1 VRVKAPIIN
10 RHNEQSKTGETTK
23 QPNKITKKYTY
34 MKFNVSSSKLFSQL
48 QAVSRVINSKNALP
62 ILDDVLFDLVGNE
75 LRLTA
80 SDGETT
86 IRTSIEVDGAEGS
99 GKVASAAK
107 LLLETL
113 KEFSEQPLAFTIDE
127 NNFAVNMVSQNGTYS
142 FVGVNGNEYPE
153 MPAAEGDAQTLA
165 LPANVLQS
173 AIEKTIFCTA
183 DDDLRP
189 VMNGIF
195 FDIAADKV
203 TMVATDAHR
212 LVRYTNA
219 GVQAGVAASFIL
231 PKKPAGLL
239 KNLLAKEESDVK
251 VTFGAK
257 NARFEFGSTI
267 IVCRQIEGRFPNYNA
282 VIPQGNNNIVTVDRQ
297 TMINA
302 CKRVAVFANNGTAQL
317 RLALSENS
325 IKISAQDI
333 DFSTSAEETISC
345 DYNGTPMAIGF
356 KAPFLIDL
364 LSSIE
369 SAEVQLKLADPARA
383 GLILPVENEAN
394 EDIVMLL
401 MPMLLND

>member
-1 VRVKAPIIN
+1 
-10 RHNEQSKTGETTK
+10 
-23 QPNKITKKYTY
+23 
-34 MKFNVSSSKLFSQL
+34 MKFTISSSKLFSQL
-48 QAVSRVINSKNALP
+48 QAVSRVINNKNALP

-75 LRLTA
+75 LLMTA

-86 IRTSIEVDGAEGS
+86 IRTSVAVESVEGT

-113 KEFSEQPLAFTIDE
+113 KEFSEQPLTFTIDE
-127 NNFAVNMVSQNGTYS
+127 NNFAVSMASQNGTYS

-153 MPAAEGDAQTLA
+153 MPAEEAEARQLVV
-165 LPANVLQS
+165 PAGVLQS

-189 VMNGIF
+189 VMNGIY
-195 FDIAADKV
+195 FDIVEDKV

-219 GVQAGVAASFIL
+219 SVKPGLVANFIL

-239 KNLLAKEESDVK
+239 KNLLAKEEGDVK
-251 VTFGAK
+251 VTIGAK
-257 NARFEFGSTI
+257 NARFEFGNTI

-282 VIPQGNNNIVTVDRQ
+282 VIPQSNQNVVTADRQ
-297 TMINA
+297 TLINA

-317 RLALSENS
+317 RLALSENQ

-333 DFSTSAEETISC
+333 DFSTSAEETITC

-364 LSSIE
+364 LSSITG
-369 SAEVQLKLADPARA
+369 ADVQLKLADPARA
-383 GLILPVENEAN
+383 GLILPAEAEGD
-394 EDIVMLL
+394 EDVLMLL

>member
-1 VRVKAPIIN
+1 
-10 RHNEQSKTGETTK
+10 
-23 QPNKITKKYTY
+23 

-48 QAVSRVINSKNALP
+48 QAVSRVINNKNALP

-75 LRLTA
+75 LKLTA

-86 IRTSIEVDGAEGS
+86 IRTSVEVEGVEGG

-127 NNFAVNMVSQNGTYS
+127 NNFAVSMVSQNGTYS

-153 MPAAEGDAQTLA
+153 MPGAEMGARELA
-165 LPANVLQS
+165 IPANVLQS
-173 AIEKTIFCTA
+173 AIEKTIFATA

-195 FDIAADKV
+195 FDIAEDKV

-212 LVRYTNA
+212 LVRYSNT
-219 GVQAGVAASFIL
+219 GVKPGVAASFIL
-231 PKKPAGLL
+231 PKKPASLL
-239 KNLLAKEESDVK
+239 KNLLAKEENEVK

-282 VIPQGNNNIVTVDRQ
+282 VIPQSNQNIVTVDRQ
-297 TMINA
+297 TIINA

-317 RLALSENS
+317 RLALTENS

-333 DFSTSAEETISC
+333 DFSTSAEETITC

-364 LSSIE
+364 LSSIT
-369 SAEVQLKLADPARA
+369 SADVLLKLADPARA
-383 GLILPVENEAN
+383 GLLLPAENEEN
-394 EDIVMLL
+394 EDVLMLL

>member
-1 VRVKAPIIN
+1 
-10 RHNEQSKTGETTK
+10 
-23 QPNKITKKYTY
+23 
-34 MKFNVSSSKLFSQL
+34 MKFTISSSKLFSQL

-62 ILDDVLFDLVGNE
+62 ILDDVLFDVSGNE
-75 LRLTA
+75 LKLTA

-86 IRTSIEVDGAEGS
+86 IRTSVELESVEGA

-153 MPAAEGDAQTLA
+153 MPAVEGDAQSVA
-165 LPANVLQS
+165 VPANVLQN

-195 FDIAADKV
+195 FDIAADNV

-212 LVRYTNA
+212 LVRYTNT
-219 GVQAGVAASFIL
+219 GVASGVTASFIL

-239 KNLLAKEESDVK
+239 KNLLAKAEEEVK
-251 VTFGAK
+251 VTFGQK

-282 VIPQGNNNIVTVDRQ
+282 VIPQANQNIVTVDRQ
-297 TMINA
+297 TMLNA

-317 RLALSENS
+317 RLALSENQ

-345 DYNGTPMAIGF
+345 NYNGTPMAIGF

-364 LSSIE
+364 LGSIA
-369 SAEVQLKLADPARA
+369 SADVLLKLADPARA
-383 GLILPVENEAN
+383 GLLVPVENEEN
-394 EDIVMLL
+394 EDVLMLL

>member
-1 VRVKAPIIN
+1 
-10 RHNEQSKTGETTK
+10 
-23 QPNKITKKYTY
+23 
-34 MKFNVSSSKLFSQL
+34 MKFNVSSSKLFSQV
-48 QAVSRVINSKNALP
+48 QAVSRVINNKNALP
-62 ILDDVLFDLVGNE
+62 ILDDVLFDLSGNE
-75 LRLTA
+75 LKLTA

-86 IRTSIEVDGAEGS
+86 IRTSIEVDGVEGS

-127 NNFAVNMVSQNGTYS
+127 NNFAVSMTSQNGTYS

-153 MPAAEGDAQTLA
+153 MPGTEADAKSLA

-195 FDIAADKV
+195 FDIAEDKV

-212 LVRYTNA
+212 LVRYTNVGA
-219 GVQAGVAASFIL
+219 KPGVAASFIL
-231 PKKPAGLL
+231 PKKPASLL
-239 KNLLAKEESDVK
+239 KNLLAKEENEVK
-251 VTFGAK
+251 VTFGVK

-282 VIPQGNNNIVTVDRQ
+282 VIPQGNQNIVTVDRQ
-297 TMINA
+297 TFINA
-302 CKRVAVFANNGTAQL
+302 CKRVAVFANNGTALL
-317 RLALSENS
+317 RLALSENN

-333 DFSTSAEETISC
+333 DFSTSAEEVIAC
-345 DYNGTPMAIGF
+345 DYQGSPMAIGF

-364 LSSIE
+364 LSSIV
-369 SAEVQLKLADPARA
+369 SADVQLKLADPARA
-383 GLILPVENEAN
+383 GLILPAENEEN
-394 EDIVMLL
+394 EDVLMLL

>member
-1 VRVKAPIIN
+1 
-10 RHNEQSKTGETTK
+10 
-23 QPNKITKKYTY
+23 

-48 QAVSRVINSKNALP
+48 QAVSRVINNKNALP
-62 ILDDVLFDLVGNE
+62 ILDDVLFDLSGNE
-75 LRLTA
+75 LTLTA

-86 IRTSIEVDGAEGS
+86 IRTSIEVDNVEGA

-127 NNFAVNMVSQNGTYS
+127 NNFAVSMVSQNGTYS

-153 MPAAEGDAQTLA
+153 MPAAEADARSIA
-165 LPANVLQS
+165 MPANILQS

-195 FDIAADKV
+195 FDIAEDKV

-212 LVRYTNA
+212 LVRYTNT
-219 GVQAGVAASFIL
+219 GVQSGAAASFIL

-239 KNLLAKEESDVK
+239 KNLLAKEEEEVK

-267 IVCRQIEGRFPNYNA
+267 IVCRQRN
-282 VIPQGNNNIVTVDRQ
+282 R
-297 TMINA
+297 
-302 CKRVAVFANNGTAQL
+302 TAASGAQREPDQDLRTGHRLLHQRRGDHQL
-317 RLALSENS
+317 RLQRHSDGYRL
-325 IKISAQDI
+325 Q
-333 DFSTSAEETISC
+333 STV
-345 DYNGTPMAIGF
+345 PHR
-356 KAPFLIDL
+356 
-364 LSSIE
+364 
-369 SAEVQLKLADPARA
+369 PARLHRKRRCTA
-383 GLILPVENEAN
+383 QAR
-394 EDIVMLL
+394 
-401 MPMLLND
+401 

>member
-1 VRVKAPIIN
+1 
-10 RHNEQSKTGETTK
+10 
-23 QPNKITKKYTY
+23 
-34 MKFNVSSSKLFSQL
+34 MKFTISSSKLFSQL
-48 QAVSRVINSKNALP
+48 QAVSRVINNKNSLP
-62 ILDDVLFDLVGNE
+62 ILDDVLFDLVGDE
-75 LRLTA
+75 LKLTA

-86 IRTSIEVDGAEGS
+86 IRTSIEVDGVEGS

-127 NNFAVNMVSQNGTYS
+127 NNFAVSMVSQNGTYS

-153 MPAAEGDAQTLA
+153 MPGAEMGARELA
-165 LPANVLQS
+165 IPANVLQS
-173 AIEKTIFCTA
+173 AIEKTIFATA

-195 FDIAADKV
+195 FDIAEDKV

-212 LVRYTNA
+212 LVRYSNT
-219 GVQAGVAASFIL
+219 GVKPGVAASFIL
-231 PKKPAGLL
+231 PKKPASLL
-239 KNLLAKEESDVK
+239 KNLLAKEENEVK
-251 VTFGAK
+251 LTFGAK

-282 VIPQGNNNIVTVDRQ
+282 VIPQSNQNIVTVDRQ

-317 RLALSENS
+317 RLTLTENS

-333 DFSTSAEETISC
+333 DFSTSAEETITC

-364 LSSIE
+364 LGSIT
-369 SAEVQLKLADPARA
+369 SADVLLKLADPARA
-383 GLILPVENEAN
+383 GLLLPAENEEN
-394 EDIVMLL
+394 EDVLMLL

>member
-1 VRVKAPIIN
+1 MPLNVFI
-10 RHNEQSKTGETTK
+10 EYKT
-23 QPNKITKKYTY
+23 PNGIKKLKYTY

-86 IRTSIEVDGAEGS
+86 IRTSIEVEGVEGT

-113 KEFSEQPLAFTIDE
+113 KEFSEQPLAFNIDE
-127 NNFAVNMVSQNGTYS
+127 NNYAVNMASQNGTYS

-153 MPAAEGDAQTLA
+153 MPDAETDARQL
-165 LPANVLQS
+165 LIPANVLQS

-189 VMNGIF
+189 VMNGIY
-195 FDIAADKV
+195 FDIAEDKV

-212 LVRYTNA
+212 LVRYTNMNVKA
-219 GVQAGVAASFIL
+219 GEVANFIL
-231 PKKPAGLL
+231 PKKPAALL
-239 KNLLAKEESDVK
+239 KNLLSKAEDEVK

-282 VIPQGNNNIVTVDRQ
+282 VIPQGNQNIVTVDRQ
-297 TMINA
+297 TIINA

-317 RLALSENS
+317 RLALSENQ

-333 DFSTSAEETISC
+333 CTTQ
-345 DYNGTPMAIGF
+345 T
-356 KAPFLIDL
+356 
-364 LSSIE
+364 
-369 SAEVQLKLADPARA
+369 R
-383 GLILPVENEAN
+383 
-394 EDIVMLL
+394 
-401 MPMLLND
+401 

>member
-1 VRVKAPIIN
+1 
-10 RHNEQSKTGETTK
+10 
-23 QPNKITKKYTY
+23 
-34 MKFNVSSSKLFSQL
+34 MKFTISSSKLFSQL
-48 QAVSRVINSKNALP
+48 QAVSRVINNKNSLP

-75 LRLTA
+75 LKLTA

-86 IRTSIEVDGAEGS
+86 SRTSIEVDGVEGS

-127 NNFAVNMVSQNGTYS
+127 NNFAVSMVSQNGTYS

-153 MPAAEGDAQTLA
+153 MPGAEMGARELA
-165 LPANVLQS
+165 IPANVLQS
-173 AIEKTIFCTA
+173 AIEKTIFATA

-189 VMNGIF
+189 VMDGIF
-195 FDIAADKV
+195 FDIAEDKV

-212 LVRYTNA
+212 LVRYSNT
-219 GVQAGVAASFIL
+219 GVKPGVVASFIL
-231 PKKPAGLL
+231 PKKPASLL
-239 KNLLAKEESDVK
+239 KNLLAKEENEVK

-282 VIPQGNNNIVTVDRQ
+282 VIPQSNQNIVTVDRQ
-297 TMINA
+297 TIINA

-317 RLALSENS
+317 RLTLTENS

-333 DFSTSAEETISC
+333 DFSTSAEETITC

-364 LSSIE
+364 LGSIT
-369 SAEVQLKLADPARA
+369 SADVLLKLADPARA
-383 GLILPVENEAN
+383 GLLLPAENEEN
-394 EDIVMLL
+394 EDVLMLL

>member
-1 VRVKAPIIN
+1 
-10 RHNEQSKTGETTK
+10 
-23 QPNKITKKYTY
+23 
-34 MKFNVSSSKLFSQL
+34 MKFTISSSKLFSQL
-48 QAVSRVINSKNALP
+48 QAVSRVINNKNSLQ

-75 LRLTA
+75 LKLTA

-86 IRTSIEVDGAEGS
+86 IRTSIEVDGVEGS

-127 NNFAVNMVSQNGTYS
+127 NNFAVSMVSQNGTYS

-153 MPAAEGDAQTLA
+153 MPGAEMGARELA
-165 LPANVLQS
+165 IPANVLQS
-173 AIEKTIFCTA
+173 AIEKTIFATA

-195 FDIAADKV
+195 FDIAEDKV

-212 LVRYTNA
+212 LVRYSNT
-219 GVQAGVAASFIL
+219 GVKPGVAASFIL
-231 PKKPAGLL
+231 PKKPASLL
-239 KNLLAKEESDVK
+239 KNLLAKEENEVK

-282 VIPQGNNNIVTVDRQ
+282 VIPQSNQNIVTVDRQ
-297 TMINA
+297 TIINA

-317 RLALSENS
+317 RLTLTENS

-333 DFSTSAEETISC
+333 DFSTSAEETITC

-364 LSSIE
+364 LGSIT
-369 SAEVQLKLADPARA
+369 SADVLLKLADPARA
-383 GLILPVENEAN
+383 GLLLPAENEEN
-394 EDIVMLL
+394 EDVLMLL

>member
-1 VRVKAPIIN
+1 
-10 RHNEQSKTGETTK
+10 
-23 QPNKITKKYTY
+23 
-34 MKFNVSSSKLFSQL
+34 MKFTISSSKLFSQL
-48 QAVSRVINSKNALP
+48 QAVSRVINNKNSLP

-75 LRLTA
+75 LKLTA

-86 IRTSIEVDGAEGS
+86 IRTAVEVEGVEGS

-113 KEFSEQPLAFTIDE
+113 REFSEQPLAFTIDE
-127 NNFAVNMVSQNGTYS
+127 NNFAVSMVSQNGTYS

-153 MPAAEGDAQTLA
+153 MPDTEAEARTITI
-165 LPANVLQS
+165 PAGVLQN

-195 FDIAADKV
+195 FDINEDKV

-212 LVRYTNA
+212 LVRYTNTGVKA
-219 GVQAGVAASFIL
+219 GAVANFIL

-239 KNLLAKEESDVK
+239 KNLLAKADEDVK

-282 VIPQGNNNIVTVDRQ
+282 VIPQANQNIVTVDRQ
-297 TMINA
+297 TIINA

-317 RLALSENS
+317 RLALSENQ

-333 DFSTSAEETISC
+333 DFSTSAEETIAC

-364 LSSIE
+364 LSAIE
-369 SAEVQLKLADPARA
+369 STEVQIKLADPARA
-383 GLILPVENEAN
+383 GLITPNENEEN
-394 EDIVMLL
+394 EDVLMLL

>member
-1 VRVKAPIIN
+1 
-10 RHNEQSKTGETTK
+10 
-23 QPNKITKKYTY
+23 
-34 MKFNVSSSKLFSQL
+34 MKFTVSSSKLFSQL
-48 QAVSRVINSKNALP
+48 QAVSRVINNKNSLP

-75 LRLTA
+75 LKLTA

-86 IRTSIEVDGAEGS
+86 IRTSVEVEEVEGN

-113 KEFSEQPLAFTIDE
+113 KEFSEQPLHFTIDD
-127 NNFAVNMVSQNGTYS
+127 NNFAVSMISQNGTYS

-153 MPAAEGDAQTLA
+153 MPETEEGAREL
-165 LPANVLQS
+165 LIPANVLQS

-195 FDIAADKV
+195 FDIASDKV

-212 LVRYTNA
+212 LVRYTNTGVEA
-219 GVQAGVAASFIL
+219 GEAASFIL
-231 PKKPAGLL
+231 PKKPASLL
-239 KNLLAKEESDVK
+239 KNLLAKEEEEVK
-251 VTFGAK
+251 VIFGAK

-267 IVCRQIEGRFPNYNA
+267 VVCRQIEGRFPNYNA
-282 VIPQGNNNIVTVDRQ
+282 VIPQSNQNVVTVDRQ
-297 TMINA
+297 TIVNA

-317 RLALSENS
+317 RLALSENQ

-364 LSSIE
+364 LSSIA
-369 SAEVQLKLADPARA
+369 STDVQLKLADPARA
-383 GLILPVENEAN
+383 GLILPAENEEN
-394 EDIVMLL
+394 EDVLMLL

>member
-1 VRVKAPIIN
+1 
-10 RHNEQSKTGETTK
+10 
-23 QPNKITKKYTY
+23 

-75 LRLTA
+75 LKLTA

-86 IRTSIEVDGAEGS
+86 IRTSVEVEGAEGA

-127 NNFAVNMVSQNGTYS
+127 NNFAVSMVSQNGTYS

-153 MPAAEGDAQTLA
+153 MPAAEADARQIT

-195 FDIAADKV
+195 FDIAEDKV

-212 LVRYTNA
+212 LVRYTNTGVAA
-219 GVQAGVAASFIL
+219 GAAASFIL
-231 PKKPAGLL
+231 PKKPASLL
-239 KNLLAKEESDVK
+239 KNLLAKAEDEVK
-251 VTFGAK
+251 VTFGSK
-257 NARFEFGSTI
+257 NACFEFDNTI
-267 IVCRQIEGRFPNYNA
+267 VVCRQIEGRFPNYNA
-282 VIPQGNNNIVTVDRQ
+282 VIPQGNQNIVTVDRQ

-302 CKRVAVFANNGTAQL
+302 CKRVGVFANNGTAQL
-317 RLALSENS
+317 RLALSENQ

-333 DFSTSAEETISC
+333 DFSTSAEETIAC

-369 SAEVQLKLADPARA
+369 SADVQLKLADPARA
-383 GLILPVENEAN
+383 GLILPAENEEN
-394 EDIVMLL
+394 EDVLMLL

>member
-1 VRVKAPIIN
+1 MR
-10 RHNEQSKTGETTK
+10 
-23 QPNKITKKYTY
+23 
-34 MKFNVSSSKLFSQL
+34 FNVSSSKLFSQL

-62 ILDDVLFDLVGNE
+62 ILDDVLFELSGNE
-75 LRLTA
+75 LKLTA

-86 IRTSIEVDGAEGS
+86 IRTSVEVENVEGA

-113 KEFSEQPLAFTIDE
+113 KEFSEQPLSFTIDE
-127 NNFAVNMVSQNGTYS
+127 NNFAVSMVSQNGTYS

-153 MPAAEGDAQTLA
+153 MPGAEAEAQTIA
-165 LPANVLQS
+165 MPAKVLQG

-183 DDDLRP
+183 DDELRP

-212 LVRYTNA
+212 LVRYINTSVAA
-219 GVQAGVAASFIL
+219 GVTANFIL
-231 PKKPAGLL
+231 PKKPANLL
-239 KNLLAKEESDVK
+239 KNLLAKEEEDVK
-251 VTFGAK
+251 VVFGSK
-257 NARFEFGSTI
+257 NARFGFGNTI
-267 IVCRQIEGRFPNYNA
+267 VVCRQIEGRFPNYNA
-282 VIPQGNNNIVTVDRQ
+282 VIPQSNQNIVTADRQ
-297 TMINA
+297 TLINA

-317 RLALSENS
+317 RLAISENQ

-345 DYNGTPMAIGF
+345 SYNGTPMAIGF

-364 LSSIE
+364 LSSIA
-369 SAEVQLKLADPARA
+369 SDDVLLKLADPARA
-383 GLILPVENEAN
+383 GLILPAENEEN
-394 EDIVMLL
+394 EDVLMLL

>member
-1 VRVKAPIIN
+1 
-10 RHNEQSKTGETTK
+10 
-23 QPNKITKKYTY
+23 
-34 MKFNVSSSKLFSQL
+34 MKFTISSSKLFSQL
-48 QAVSRVINSKNALP
+48 QAVSRVINNKNSLP

-75 LRLTA
+75 LKLTA

-86 IRTSIEVDGAEGS
+86 IRTSIEVDGVEGS

-127 NNFAVNMVSQNGTYS
+127 NNFAVSMVSQNGTYS

-153 MPAAEGDAQTLA
+153 MPGAEMGARELA
-165 LPANVLQS
+165 IPANVLQS
-173 AIEKTIFCTA
+173 AIEKTIFATA

-195 FDIAADKV
+195 FDIAEDKV

-212 LVRYTNA
+212 LVRYSNT
-219 GVQAGVAASFIL
+219 GVKPGVAASFIL
-231 PKKPAGLL
+231 PKKPASLL
-239 KNLLAKEESDVK
+239 KNLLAKEENEVK

-282 VIPQGNNNIVTVDRQ
+282 VIPQSNQNIVTVDRQ
-297 TMINA
+297 TIINA

-317 RLALSENS
+317 RLTLTENS

-333 DFSTSAEETISC
+333 DFSTSAEETITC

-364 LSSIE
+364 LGSIT
-369 SAEVQLKLADPARA
+369 STDVLLKLADPARA
-383 GLILPVENEAN
+383 GLLLPAENEEN
-394 EDIVMLL
+394 EDVLMLL

>member
-1 VRVKAPIIN
+1 
-10 RHNEQSKTGETTK
+10 
-23 QPNKITKKYTY
+23 

-48 QAVSRVINSKNALP
+48 QAVSRVINNKNALP
-62 ILDDVLFDLVGNE
+62 ILDDVLFDLSGNE
-75 LRLTA
+75 LKLTA

-86 IRTSIEVDGAEGS
+86 IRTSVEVDGVEGS

-127 NNFAVNMVSQNGTYS
+127 NNFAVSMISENGTYS

-153 MPAAEGDAQTLA
+153 MPETEADAKSLV

-173 AIEKTIFCTA
+173 SIEKTIFCTA

-189 VMNGIF
+189 VMNGVF
-195 FDIAADKV
+195 FDITEDKV

-212 LVRYTNA
+212 LVRYSNV
-219 GVQAGVAASFIL
+219 GVKPGVVASFIL

-239 KNLLAKEESDVK
+239 KNLLGKEAQDVK
-251 VTFGAK
+251 VIFGAK

-282 VIPQGNNNIVTVDRQ
+282 VIPQGNQNIVTVDRQ
-297 TMINA
+297 TFINA
-302 CKRVAVFANNGTAQL
+302 CKRVAVFANNGTALL
-317 RLALSENS
+317 RLALSENQV
-325 IKISAQDI
+325 KISAQDI
-333 DFSTSAEETISC
+333 DFSTSAEEVIAC
-345 DYNGTPMAIGF
+345 DYQGSPMAIGF

-364 LSSIE
+364 LSSIV
-369 SAEVQLKLADPARA
+369 STDVQLKLADPARA
-383 GLILPVENEAN
+383 GLILPAENEEN
-394 EDIVMLL
+394 EDVLMLL